1 MGLLNKKSSIDP
13 KEIAKQAAELRAQS
27 ERLEKAT
34 EEFMK
39 GRSIK
44 RAEQEIADEL
54 EAVNQVRES
63 LKNDADKI
71 KLEAAEELDKAKR
84 TVSGAEDKLKVLDQR
99 EVDLNDREKALS
111 EEEEALKAFKVT
123 ASQSLKS
130 AKEMEKKY
138 SDKLKEITRTL
149 QALING

>member
-1 MGLLNKKSSIDP
+1 MGLLNKKSSIDA

-34 EEFMK
+34 KAFMK

-44 RAEQEIADEL
+44 KAEKEIAEEL

-63 LKNDADKI
+63 LKGDADKI

-84 TVSGAEDKLKVLDQR
+84 SVLSAKDKLKVLDQR
-99 EVDLNDREKALS
+99 EVELNDREKALS

-138 SDKLKEITRTL
+138 SEKLKEIIRFS
-149 QALING
+149 QALANG